1 MREQTGRGIDAENKR
16 NLVLPGRGR
25 HTGEA
30 LDGATMPLKL
40 IPEIHRATH
49 RIGVHLA
56 RIAGLGLNQP
66 EAHILAHLASFGDS
80 TISQVHQAFAHKRST
95 LTSILDRLDARG
107 LITRITNPRDRREFI
122 VRLTASGKPL
132 AKRAYRELESIEKH
146 ALRHLNKKQL
156 EGFAETL
163 KALESALKHPVKI

>member
-1 MREQTGRGIDAENKR
+1 MLARA
-16 NLVLPGRGR
+16 L
-25 HTGEA
+25 HTGA
-30 LDGATMPLKL
+30 AFNGIAMPLQL

-80 TISQVHQAFAHKRST
+80 TISQVHHAFAHKRST
-95 LTSILDRLDARG
+95 LTSILDRLDERG
-107 LITRITNPRDRREFI
+107 LITRSTNPRDRREFI
-122 VRLTASGKPL
+122 VRLTATGKPL

-146 ALRHLNKKQL
+146 TLRRLTKKQID
-156 EGFAETL
+156 GFTETL
-163 KALESALKHPVKI
+163 KALEGALKRADKSK